1 MLPIAIV
8 GGGFAALLWW
18 LLSEKPG
25 GIYALFGKRFLD
37 GWEVYIISYKKFS
50 KGKGKEDVDKL
61 FEGSDLADS
70 GESDILEYKNATSYN
85 WWEYVAINKVE
96 EKVYTGFI
104 ASRFDIFDKNTV
116 VEAIHEILNLPDS
129 VFTGKNKGYYYDHAR
144 HLKLT
149 RFASKYVTLE
159 SLEKVKKVKEWL

>member
-1 MLPIAIV
+1 MFPLVLV

-25 GIYALFGKRFLD
+25 GIYALFAKRFDD

-50 KGKGKEDVDKL
+50 KGRSKEDVDKL
-61 FEGSDLADS
+61 FEGSDLDDT
-70 GESDILEYKNATSYN
+70 ESEVLEYKNATSYN
-85 WWEYVAINKVE
+85 WWEYVAINKLE
-96 EKVYTGFI
+96 QKTYTGFI
-104 ASRFDIFDKNTV
+104 ASRFDIFDKTTV
-116 VEAIHEILNLPDS
+116 VEAIHEILNLPES
-129 VFTGKNKGYYYDHAR
+129 AFTGKNKGYYYDHAR
-144 HLKLT
+144 HIKLT